1 MFVTNMNIYKKI
13 LDYKKR
19 EKKLF
24 AILIDPDKTDD
35 NSLIQIIKR
44 SNESN
49 IDLFLIGGSLLIKDR
64 IEEFIQTIKNH
75 SDIPVILFP
84 GSTVQLSKQADGIL
98 FLSLISGRNPEMLIG
113 NHVIAAPFLKESK
126 LEILPTGYMLIEGGR
141 ITSASYMSN
150 TVPIPHDKNDIAV
163 STAIAGEMLGLKMIY
178 MDAGSGANK
187 TISNEMIKEVTEN
200 INIPLIIG
208 GGIKTEQ
215 EAKEKFEAG
224 ADIIVVGNGL
234 EDNLSLINSIS
245 KVIK

>member
-24 AILIDPDKTDD
+24 AILIDPDKTDN

-64 IEEFIQTIKNH
+64 IEELIQDIKSH

-84 GSTVQLSKQADGIL
+84 GSTVQLNKKADGIL

-208 GGIKTEQ
+208 GGIKTEK